1 MTIPHQTR
9 LIAKRHKD
17 FGSDGWLKRMDER
30 EVFSPL
36 HAEREIEFLKKPPSA
51 TIWSPLNGVNFR
63 LLIPSTVYPPREDT
77 DLLARRI
84 ISFGPGRG
92 RTFLEIGCGS
102 GAVSILAASMGWKVS
117 SCDINPFAVA
127 ATKGNMVENQ
137 LDAEIKEG
145 GVGPEEFPF
154 TGNYDMIVWNLPY
167 IPHSEINEFL
177 GPMEEASL
185 IDTDRLGLGH
195 RMLRSIISNQL
206 LAPKGRILTISRK
219 DSFEDTL
226 IFAHRVWDEIEFGDG
241 EKLALTCFWRP
252 YEGAEKIFVES
263 TGSTNDDLLMKNG
276 IGTHISTKFQSAGR
290 GRRDRIWNSTYSSYA
305 GSWIVAEGGKV
316 NPGHL
321 QLSGALAVLNVF
333 QNEQLLLKW
342 PNDIL
347 IGNRKLCGILAEG
360 KSNNQFTKVVLGIG
374 INLKK
379 SDTNEHTDYSSL
391 DEILETEHEEVD
403 SSLNRELSSLLEV
416 LPDIPPVRHS
426 EIRIQ
431 ILEKMRLFGIP
442 VHNGKTYK
450 SFGLNEHGQLV
461 LGELAID
468 DGEDIEWI

>member
-1 MTIPHQTR
+1 
-9 LIAKRHKD
+9 
-17 FGSDGWLKRMDER
+17 MDER

-51 TIWSPLNGVNFR
+51 TIWSPQNGVSFR
-63 LLIPSTVYPPREDT
+63 LLIPRTVYPPREDT

-92 RTFLEIGCGS
+92 RKFLEIGCGS

-127 ATKGNMVENQ
+127 ATKGNMLENQ

-154 TGNYDMIVWNLPY
+154 SGNYDLIVWNLPY
-167 IPHSEINEFL
+167 IPHNEIKEVL
-177 GPMEEASL
+177 GPLEEASL

-219 DSFEDTL
+219 YSLEDSL
-226 IFAHRVWDEIEFGDG
+226 IFASRVWDEIEFEDG

-263 TGSTNDDLLMKNG
+263 TGSTNDDLLIKNG

-290 GRRDRIWNSTYSSYA
+290 GRRDRIWDSIDGSYA
-305 GSWIVAEGGKV
+305 GSWIVAESSDI

-333 QNEQLLLKW
+333 RNEQLLLKW

-347 IGNRKLCGILAEG
+347 IGKRKLCGILAEG
-360 KSNNQFTKVVLGIG
+360 KSNNKHTKVVLGIG
-374 INLKK
+374 INLKN
-379 SDTNEHTDYSSL
+379 SDDNEHSDYSSL
-391 DEILETEHEEVD
+391 DEILDTDHEEVD

-426 EIRIQ
+426 EVRTQ
-431 ILEKMRLFGIP
+431 ILEKMRIFGTP
-442 VHNGKTYK
+442 VHEGKPYE

-461 LGELAID
+461 LGELTID
-468 DGEDIEWI
+468 DGEEIEWI

>member
-1 MTIPHQTR
+1 
-9 LIAKRHKD
+9 
-17 FGSDGWLKRMDER
+17 MDER

-36 HAEREIEFLKKPPSA
+36 HADREIEFLKVAPSA
-51 TIWSPLNGVNFR
+51 TVWTPQNGFDFR
-63 LLIPSTVYPPREDT
+63 LIIPSTVYPPREDT

-92 RTFLEIGCGS
+92 RKFLEIGCGS

-117 SCDINPFAVA
+117 TCDINPFAVA
-127 ATKGNMVENQ
+127 ATKGNMAESK

-145 GVGPEEFPF
+145 GIGPDDFPF
-154 TGNYDMIVWNLPY
+154 KGNFDMIVWNLPY
-167 IPHSEINEFL
+167 IPHTEITEVL

-185 IDTDRLGLGH
+185 VDTDRLGLGH

-206 LAPKGRILTISRK
+206 LAPNGRILTISRK
-219 DSFEDTL
+219 GSIENTL
-226 IFAHRVWDEIEFGDG
+226 IFSHRVWDEIEFGDG

-252 YEGAEKIFVES
+252 YEGAEKTFVES
-263 TGSTNDDLLMKNG
+263 TGSTNDDLLNKNG
-276 IGTHISTKFQSAGR
+276 IGTHISSKFQTAGR
-290 GRRDRIWNSTYSSYA
+290 GRRERVWNSIDESYA
-305 GSWIVAEGGKV
+305 GSWIVAESNDI

-321 QLSGALAVLNVF
+321 QLSGALAVLNIF
-333 QNEQLLLKW
+333 KNEQLLLKW

-347 IGNRKLCGILAEG
+347 IGKRKLCGILAEG
-360 KSNNQFTKVVLGIG
+360 KSNNNSTKVVLGIG

-379 SDTNEHTDYSSL
+379 RNPDNYAEYSSL
-391 DEILETEHEEVD
+391 DEILETEYEEID
-403 SSLNRELSSLLEV
+403 IALNKELSSLLEE

-426 EIRIQ
+426 EVRKQ
-431 ILEKMRLFGIP
+431 VLDKMRSFGTP
-442 VHNGKTYK
+442 VHKEKAYK

-461 LGELAID
+461 LGDLTID